1 MDLNEFAG
9 LCKSMKFMSQDAAI
23 EEVNDWAYEN
33 FDAPI
38 LDVSYEENCV
48 YLTTEILEKL

>member
-1 MDLNEFAG
+1 
-9 LCKSMKFMSQDAAI
+9 MSQDAAI